1 MVLRTY
7 WNVIKNWQGSKTL
20 VNASKIKEHIFMNQH
35 TGTLDDFTTMSMG
48 GDNELLEIK
57 ENIMI
62 TILKPILNDKKTYNV
77 FFYLIGS

>member
-1 MVLRTY
+1 
-7 WNVIKNWQGSKTL
+7 
-20 VNASKIKEHIFMNQH
+20 MNQH

-62 TILKPILNDKKTYNV
+62 TILKSILNDNKTYNV

>member
-1 MVLRTY
+1 
-7 WNVIKNWQGSKTL
+7 
-20 VNASKIKEHIFMNQH
+20 MNQH

-62 TILKPILNDKKTYNV
+62 TILKPILNDNKTYNV
-77 FFYLIGS
+77 FFYLIAS